1 MQSKSASPSTA
12 TATPSSLATVYPSSE
27 FPVSLGDTDWSQ
39 LPPQYQQGLSFFVE
53 NLNHFNYCI
62 PLDSDEFFTK
72 ILPSMATRHEP
83 LLNAVVGFSAY
94 HSTLQNPEGKLQDF
108 LQYYNKSVTQLL
120 SLLQRKEKPNIAT
133 LLTILQ
139 LATIE
144 VCVATYSSI
153 SVLVN

>member
-1 MQSKSASPSTA
+1 M
-12 TATPSSLATVYPSSE
+12 YPSSE
-27 FPVSLGDTDWSQ
+27 FPASLGDTDWSH

-120 SLLQRKEKPNIAT
+120 GLLQRKEKPNIAT

-144 VCVATYSSI
+144 VCLNTPSSI